1 MSTDDKK
8 SKKKD
13 KRKSGGE
20 DDLATKGLPSTEF
33 LIKPETSAPKIDTS
47 KYVLTG
53 VALGA
58 TLPHTADRVSSLV
71 RESLYTQCYMFS
83 SGYSRSRALFPT
95 AGGLCC

>member
-1 MSTDDKK
+1 MSGPVFCVTQLLGGATMSTDDKK

-47 KYVLTG
+47 K
-53 VALGA
+53 
-58 TLPHTADRVSSLV
+58 
-71 RESLYTQCYMFS
+71 
-83 SGYSRSRALFPT
+83 
-95 AGGLCC
+95 